1 MQGGMALKVQTP
13 SGMMQVTIPN
23 GLRAGQEFHM
33 MVPAPAPPMG
43 QPAYGQPTGQPM
55 GPVMGQVVGA
65 PSQGQPMYP
74 QQQPMYPA
82 QQPQMAQ
89 PMMYGQQPQMVQ
101 QPMQYPQQ
109 PQMMQQPM
117 YYQQQPQQVVVQQQ
131 PQVIYQQQPQVIYQQ
146 QPQVIHHHVGGGP
159 VYNRGIDGGDGG
171 VGGDALARHR
181 IADLKVRDAVEDD
194 DVGGCHVSLRLSR
207 CGPRLRRIELACGT
221 EVEPQLDRRG
231 ASELAEVDVAL
242 LTDELPP
249 AAFADSGF
257 LQFLQSDEL

>member
-1 MQGGMALKVQTP
+1 VFTRQTPSGLPAQTPWEPGYSQVARVATRKYEKPGTSLIELPTSFNMQKMAVTVPAGMQGGMALKVQTP

-159 VYNRGIDGGDGG
+159 VYNRGIDGGDVAVGV
-171 VGGDALARHR
+171 VGGLAM
-181 IADLKVRDAVEDD
+181 
-194 DVGGCHVSLRLSR
+194 GMM
-207 CGPRLRRIELACGT
+207 
-221 EVEPQLDRRG
+221 LD
-231 ASELAEVDVAL
+231 SVFD
-242 LTDELPP
+242 
-249 AAFADSGF
+249 
-257 LQFLQSDEL
+257 